1 MKKENLEH
9 LVNDYVICYPHNQT
23 GEVDQSKIF
32 KFTEKITHKKGEM
45 YRYHFRENT
54 RHYAHCVFFENRKKL
69 DQHLN
74 KSKSS
79 KRKESK
85 KTPRYNIDVPVGIA
99 SELNQIRRDNG
110 HKFTKKFVDKINK
123 YFTYFDLHEKL
134 NYKYGAAGAKV
145 LFAMLKPFKTI

>member
-1 MKKENLEH
+1 MNKENLEH
-9 LVNDYVICYPHNQT
+9 IVNDYVICYPHNQT
-23 GEVDQSKIF
+23 GEIDQSRIY

-110 HKFTKKFVDKINK
+110 RKFTKKFVDKINK
-123 YFTYFDLHEKL
+123 YFSYFDLHEKL
-134 NYKYGAAGAKV
+134 NYKYGASGAKV
-145 LFAMLKPFKTI
+145 LFAMLKPFKTV

>member
-1 MKKENLEH
+1 MNKENLEH
-9 LVNDYVICYPHNQT
+9 VVNDYVICYPHNQT
-23 GEVDQSKIF
+23 GEIDQSRIY

>member
-1 MKKENLEH
+1 M
-9 LVNDYVICYPHNQT
+9 VNDYVICYPHNQT
-23 GEVDQSKIF
+23 GEIDQSRTF
-32 KFTEKITHKKGEM
+32 KFTDQITHKKGEM
-45 YRYHFRENT
+45 YRLHFKENT

-69 DQHLN
+69 DQYLN

-99 SELNQIRRDNG
+99 NELKSIYKKDG
-110 HKFTKKFVDKINK
+110 KDFTKEFVDKINK

-145 LFAMLKPFKTI
+145 LFAMLKPFKTVA

>member
-1 MKKENLEH
+1 MNKENLEH

-23 GEVDQSKIF
+23 GEVDQSRIY

-54 RHYAHCVFFENRKKL
+54 RHYAHCIFFENRKKL

-85 KTPRYNIDVPVGIA
+85 KTPKYNIDVPVGIA
-99 SELNQIRRDNG
+99 DELKSVHRDNG
-110 HKFTKKFVDKINK
+110 GGFTKELVDKINP
-123 YFTYFDLHEKL
+123 YFPYFDLHTKIP
-134 NYKYGAAGAKV
+134 KYGASGAKV